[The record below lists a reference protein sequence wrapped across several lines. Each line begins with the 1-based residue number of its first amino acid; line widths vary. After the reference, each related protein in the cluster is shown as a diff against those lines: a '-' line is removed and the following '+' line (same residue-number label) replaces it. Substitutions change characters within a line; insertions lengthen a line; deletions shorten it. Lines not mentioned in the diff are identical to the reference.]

1 MNSGKSIIQIREG
14 KGKKEENVT
23 KEWFSVDVGCILAGI
38 ADDRTPV
45 HIKHD
50 FIVRRSDDAHKF
62 HRNGGHRID
71 EKARSRFEIERD
83 EISL

>member
-1 MNSGKSIIQIREG
+1 M
-14 KGKKEENVT
+14 T
-23 KEWFSVDVGCILAGI
+23 KEWFSIDVGCILAGI

-45 HIKHD
+45 HIKRD